1 MAIRLMMFLLMAGL
15 AVPAAAQQI
24 EIPPD
29 ELQELLRVK
38 IRSVKRLAANRVVI
52 DAVRAQNGKAMTLEE
67 IKRIDGEWRST
78 KELTSFK
85 KSLQTSPAGGYLK
98 KHVTRNATY
107 GEAFLTDN
115 KGANVAAYPATSDYW
130 QGDEEKFTASYN
142 SGSGKVFVGPIE
154 FDDSS
159 KTHAAQISVPVMDGP
174 KTIGVLIVGVKLDY
188 IAWKQSRGPRRY

>member
-1 MAIRLMMFLLMAGL
+1 MAMRFMMFLLMAGL
-15 AVPAAAQQI
+15 ALPASAQQI
-24 EIPPD
+24 EIPAD
-29 ELQELLRVK
+29 ELQALLKVK
-38 IRSVKRLAANRVVI
+38 IRAVKRLAANRVVI
-52 DAVRAQNGKAMTLEE
+52 DAVRNQNGKGATLDE
-67 IKRIDGEWRST
+67 IKRVDKEWRAT
-78 KELTSFK
+78 KELTAFK
-85 KSLQTSPAGGYLK
+85 KSLQTNPAGSYLK
-98 KHVTRNATY
+98 KHVQRNATY

-159 KTHAAQISVPVMDGP
+159 KTHAAQISVPVMDGR